1 MANKYKSYN
10 RIHKYSNPSDVEKGK
25 IKRETTNFIK
35 SDKKC
40 KELSKKLLNEY
51 SDCQDELLDQYE
63 EFKLISVKEMK
74 NAKGHKNRLK
84 ELSKNKDF
92 I

>member
-1 MANKYKSYN
+1 LSKDNIYHRNYAADFTPL
-10 RIHKYSNPSDVEKGK
+10 HKTITK